1 MLELAA
7 EEEEEEVKDDSDAK
21 KCFCFTH
28 LWILEASMKK
38 RCQVNIL
45 CKANLPA
52 RAFCLFEADQWI
64 AHLNGPGVHHRLQR
78 KIKEKVIQK
87 EKVKEKLG
95 PFELSICSS
104 CKPLVGWCGFWFW
117 HRFICD
123 PKCWRK
129 CKDSIADLSDAGL
142 ASERSTNCSPNICS
156 PTSRPLR
163 VVFFLLSS
171 SKSLSTESSS
181 E

>member
-7 EEEEEEVKDDSDAK
+7 EEEEEVKDDSDAK

-38 RCQVNIL
+38 QCQVNIL
-45 CKANLPA
+45 SKANLPA

-78 KIKEKVIQK
+78 NIKEKVLQK

-95 PFELSICSS
+95 PFELFICSS
-104 CKPLVGWCGFWFW
+104 CKPLLGWCGSDSDTDSYA
-117 HRFICD
+117 ISNAD
-123 PKCWRK
+123 ANAKT
-129 CKDSIADLSDAGL
+129 DSIADLSDAGL

-156 PTSRPLR
+156 PTRC
-163 VVFFLLSS
+163 
-171 SKSLSTESSS
+171 
-181 E
+181 

>member
-7 EEEEEEVKDDSDAK
+7 EEEEEVKDDSDAK

-38 RCQVNIL
+38 QCQVNIL
-45 CKANLPA
+45 RKANLPA

-95 PFELSICSS
+95 PFELFICSS
-104 CKPLVGWCGFWFW
+104 LPLSHYWAGF
-117 HRFICD
+117 
-123 PKCWRK
+123 
-129 CKDSIADLSDAGL
+129 
-142 ASERSTNCSPNICS
+142 
-156 PTSRPLR
+156 
-163 VVFFLLSS
+163 
-171 SKSLSTESSS
+171 
-181 E
+181 

>member
-7 EEEEEEVKDDSDAK
+7 EEEEEVKDDSDAK

-38 RCQVNIL
+38 QCQVNIL

-52 RAFCLFEADQWI
+52 RAFCLLEADQWI

-78 KIKEKVIQK
+78 KIKEKVKQK

-95 PFELSICSS
+95 PFELSIYSS
-104 CKPLVGWCGFWFW
+104 LPASHYC
-117 HRFICD
+117 ICD
-123 PKCWRK
+123 PKC
-129 CKDSIADLSDAGL
+129 
-142 ASERSTNCSPNICS
+142 
-156 PTSRPLR
+156 
-163 VVFFLLSS
+163 
-171 SKSLSTESSS
+171 
-181 E
+181 